1 MMGINFIRM
10 TFKERVIVISVLS
23 GILLITVVVDK
34 IYKIMR
40 NKNQND

>member
-1 MMGINFIRM
+1 MVGISFIQM